1 MIRIFFTFTS
11 KKSVFHSLWHP
22 TNKYYSFRWRMA
34 KKSGIQRAE
43 QQDER
48 VWWWTYGRALWHM
61 SQNLLTILVEQ
72 ASASIPAKGTF
83 DAVFPHSAYDKAL
96 KKTEICAKRGWKRC
110 RKRQNTGLLYLKHP
124 YFSYQ
129 TSELYLKEVRCFWF
143 PNQKKRPN
151 PRKTRIFLP
160 SNPTFSSPTIRSTL
174 RSAALRTPSQS
185 LKTLK
190 YFDSNDTTQF
200 QAASFSLRIV
210 PIMPAL

>member
-1 MIRIFFTFTS
+1 
-11 KKSVFHSLWHP
+11 
-22 TNKYYSFRWRMA
+22 
-34 KKSGIQRAE
+34 
-43 QQDER
+43 
-48 VWWWTYGRALWHM
+48 M
-61 SQNLLTILVEQ
+61 SQNLLTIPVEQ
-72 ASASIPAKGTF
+72 ASASIPARESF
-83 DAVFPHSAYDKAL
+83 DAVFPHSAYNKAQ
-96 KKTEICAKRGWKRC
+96 KTMEICAKRGWKRC

-190 YFDSNDTTQF
+190 YFDSNNTTQF